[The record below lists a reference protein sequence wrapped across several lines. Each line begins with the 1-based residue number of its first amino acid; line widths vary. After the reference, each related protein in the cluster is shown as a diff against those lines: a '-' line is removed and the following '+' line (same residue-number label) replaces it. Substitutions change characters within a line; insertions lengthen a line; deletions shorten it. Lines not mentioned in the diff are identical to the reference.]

1 MANPN
6 ATRGYFCGKSLS
18 HSRLVKQRQ
27 LNKDENGKRKSFN
40 FCVCVVQIDVVSLVY
55 LSCSQ
60 IWNIAKE
67 KDRERKKVGDRS
79 AKINE
84 KKGDRQ
90 LEREIKKMKTFFCW
104 KNNMKIS

>member
-1 MANPN
+1 M
-6 ATRGYFCGKSLS
+6 
-18 HSRLVKQRQ
+18 KQRQ

-40 FCVCVVQIDVVSLVY
+40 FCVCVVQIDVVSLVQ
-55 LSCSQ
+55 LLCSQ

-67 KDRERKKVGDRS
+67 KDREKKKVGDRS

>member
-1 MANPN
+1 MFTNLEYSE
-6 ATRGYFCGKSLS
+6 RE
-18 HSRLVKQRQ
+18 RQ
-27 LNKDENGKRKSFN
+27 
-40 FCVCVVQIDVVSLVY
+40 
-55 LSCSQ
+55 
-60 IWNIAKE
+60 
-67 KDRERKKVGDRS
+67 RKKVGDRS